1 MADCRKCN
9 YCSVEDEYG
18 DDGRML
24 RYYHCEY
31 LHEDI
36 TWPFSETCMAYD
48 DYNPMHDF
56 YDVEFF

>member
-1 MADCRKCN
+1 
-9 YCSVEDEYG
+9 
-18 DDGRML
+18 ML